1 MILIYLPNELSCF
14 SATNDD
20 LEFLRKR
27 LPYERQKSLH
37 LSLDEEDF
45 IANLPRAETVIVWRF
60 RQEWF
65 ALAPHLRHIYTPSAG
80 RDYFQVEPPPAVTMH
95 YGNFHGTIMGETAL
109 ACILAVT
116 HGILPFATTMTKGTN
131 PWPRQEIT
139 SSKRIALSTVAILGF
154 GNIGQAFAKMLMPF
168 GAKIIGITR
177 TTHPELATKFPT
189 VELATIDELDSVLP
203 EIDHLVCILPSG
215 KETTDLIDAN
225 RIALM
230 KDTAYIYN
238 FGRGNLI
245 DEDALVKALHNKKLG
260 GAVLDVFK
268 TEPLPDSSPLRSA
281 PNCYLY
287 PHSSAFSPD
296 YLKLYFEKI
305 ISILEI

>member
-1 MILIYLPNELSCF
+1 MILIFLPSELSCF
-14 SATNDD
+14 NATTAD
-20 LEFLRKR
+20 LEFLREK
-27 LPYERQKSLH
+27 LPAEKQDTLH
-37 LSLDEEDF
+37 LSTTEEDF
-45 IANLPRAETVIVWRF
+45 LANLPKAKTVIVWRF
-60 RQEWF
+60 IQEWF
-65 ALAPHLRHIYTPSAG
+65 DLAPHLRHIYTPAAG
-80 RDYFQVEPPPAVTMH
+80 RDYFKVVPPPTVTMH

-116 HGILPFATTMTKGTN
+116 HGILPFATTMTNGTN

-189 VELATIDELDSVLP
+189 VKLATIDELDSVLP

-260 GAVLDVFK
+260 GAILDVFK
-268 TEPLPDSSPLRSA
+268 TEPLPKDSQLRKA

-305 ISILEI
+305 ISSLEI